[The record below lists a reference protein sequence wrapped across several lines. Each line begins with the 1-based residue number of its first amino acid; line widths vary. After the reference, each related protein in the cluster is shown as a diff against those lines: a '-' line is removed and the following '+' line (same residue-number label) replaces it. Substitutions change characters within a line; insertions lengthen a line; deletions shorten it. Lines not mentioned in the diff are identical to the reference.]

1 MKTLFLLLEL
11 LTDGDTVR
19 NVLHSCFTAGVVSV
33 AVLFLLVTY
42 QVLRRSSVRRTTPA
56 PSRA

>member
-11 LTDGDTVR
+11 LTDSDVIR
-19 NVLHSCFTAGVVSV
+19 NVLHSCFTAGIFSV
-33 AVLFLLVTY
+33 AVLFLIITY
-42 QVLRRSSVRRTTPA
+42 QVLRRSCGRRTMPA

>member
-11 LTDGDTVR
+11 LKDSDVIR
-19 NVLHSCFTAGVVSV
+19 NVLHFCFTTGIFSV
-33 AVLFLLVTY
+33 AVLFLLSAY
-42 QVLRRSSVRRTTPA
+42 KVLRRSCGRRTTPS

>member
-1 MKTLFLLLEL
+1 MKPLFLLLDL
-11 LTDGDTVR
+11 LTDSDGIR

-33 AVLFLLVTY
+33 AALFLLLTY
-42 QVLRRSSVRRTTPA
+42 QVLRRSCARRTAPA